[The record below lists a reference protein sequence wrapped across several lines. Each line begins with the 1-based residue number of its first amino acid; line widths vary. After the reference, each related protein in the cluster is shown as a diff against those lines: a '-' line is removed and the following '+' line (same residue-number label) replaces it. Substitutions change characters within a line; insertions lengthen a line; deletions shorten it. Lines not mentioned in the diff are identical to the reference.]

1 MLDHKNI
8 KDQRTKLHQIVEK
21 GISKITELTV
31 IILIRNRISYNLRE
45 TIKSMVQLGHIK
57 RKSNM

>member
-21 GISKITELTV
+21 AISKITELTV
-31 IILIRNRISYNLRE
+31 IILIRNRIF
-45 TIKSMVQLGHIK
+45 
-57 RKSNM
+57 